1 MFFAKGTVA
10 MKSRTDKSTIVK
22 TAVLLLVSFVVFI
35 VLFWRL
41 VVEYPGPGGNYFS
54 DICEHLLYGKTYGIK
69 GEYSL
74 TLLID
79 DLLLGLGSAGSWL
92 VAAHLALIVILE
104 IVFGCMLI
112 KKIVP
117 EGNVFTMSVLS
128 LCCLMV
134 IPIFVPFINRH
145 MYGTFAGN
153 CWHNENYH
161 GMRAFSVLLLV
172 FLFDLI
178 DDYLKKF
185 NIKQMIVFALLLA
198 IINAIKP
205 NFILG
210 FAPALLVMMI
220 ADIIRSKGKGFFR
233 WVMFGMSVLISLPVL
248 LWQYFVSFD
257 ASVETS
263 EGASLIFVVGDY
275 FKLFAHPILD
285 FFTGMAF
292 PLAMLILFRR
302 EFFGNRFY
310 KLCMGGF
317 IVAFL
322 EMFFIAESGERFV
335 DGNMGWGLQFF
346 IYLMFLLG
354 IAEYYRYVLAYMSDR
369 KRGQSLSSYLQ
380 TKSEGSVKVL
390 IPGLLF
396 AVHLALGVMYFAI
409 VYTGVTGYLV

>member
-1 MFFAKGTVA
+1 MFLAKGTVA
-10 MKSRTDKSTIVK
+10 MKSRSDKSTIVK

-79 DLLLGLGSAGSWL
+79 DVLLGMGSAGSWL

-172 FLFDLI
+172 FLFSAHKMYMMKDW
-178 DDYLKKF
+178 Y
-185 NIKQMIVFALLLA
+185 
-198 IINAIKP
+198 
-205 NFILG
+205 
-210 FAPALLVMMI
+210 MMI
-220 ADIIRSKGKGFFR
+220 
-233 WVMFGMSVLISLPVL
+233 
-248 LWQYFVSFD
+248 
-257 ASVETS
+257 
-263 EGASLIFVVGDY
+263 
-275 FKLFAHPILD
+275 
-285 FFTGMAF
+285 
-292 PLAMLILFRR
+292 
-302 EFFGNRFY
+302 
-310 KLCMGGF
+310 
-317 IVAFL
+317 
-322 EMFFIAESGERFV
+322 
-335 DGNMGWGLQFF
+335 
-346 IYLMFLLG
+346 
-354 IAEYYRYVLAYMSDR
+354 
-369 KRGQSLSSYLQ
+369 
-380 TKSEGSVKVL
+380 
-390 IPGLLF
+390 
-396 AVHLALGVMYFAI
+396 
-409 VYTGVTGYLV
+409 